1 MFQIVVDS
9 AANIPAE
16 IVKKYNIKVISFVNY
31 VNDKPLVCFDPELT
45 EEEERAKGKEYYDA
59 MRSGIDIKT
68 GLISSGNFEEYF
80 KAIMEAGED
89 VLYFSLSKNIS
100 GTFNSARLAA
110 ENLMEDA
117 PNGRKIKLIDSL
129 NASLA
134 QGILAIYASEMR
146 EKGMD
151 IDEVYEK
158 LLAYPEKMNGVF
170 TVGDLKYLSHTGRIS
185 GSAAFVGNILNIKP
199 ILRGNKD
206 GYIVQY
212 KKCRGRKASLN
223 SLVSLVCDNI
233 VDPEN
238 QIIGI
243 AHADAYEDSLYVM
256 DEIKKR
262 IKVRD
267 FINTSYDYCTGSH
280 VGPDTIALFFMA
292 KDRELGS

>member
-31 VNDKPLVCFDPELT
+31 INDKPLVCFDPELT
-45 EEEERAKGKEYYDA
+45 QEEERAKGKEYYDA

-110 ENLMEDA
+110 ENLMEDT

-129 NASLA
+129 NASLG

-151 IDEVYEK
+151 IDAVYEE

-170 TVGDLKYLSHTGRIS
+170 HKGCFLS
-185 GSAAFVGNILNIKP
+185 A
-199 ILRGNKD
+199 
-206 GYIVQY
+206 GYIQTFLTSIP
-212 KKCRGRKASLN
+212 RF
-223 SLVSLVCDNI
+223 
-233 VDPEN
+233 N
-238 QIIGI
+238 QIIRKNMLTTGYRHCKTCI
-243 AHADAYEDSLYVM
+243 
-256 DEIKKR
+256 
-262 IKVRD
+262 
-267 FINTSYDYCTGSH
+267 CTPLSFL
-280 VGPDTIALFFMA
+280 PF
-292 KDRELGS
+292 